1 MFKANNHVN
10 RGLIFNYKGLTPG
23 CYGGSSRRG
32 ARRRSLLGPV
42 GYGLAEETQRHSING
57 YFVVL
62 LIEGSLRPMDGQE
75 RSFVKQKPG
84 RFATSGAWQG
94 LEEAHGGDAR
104 QRELGAGDGVEEVQ
118 RALLVGGH
126 DPAVARADPQAAPD
140 RRLGQRDRPGRRRRW
155 R

>member
-1 MFKANNHVN
+1 
-10 RGLIFNYKGLTPG
+10 
-23 CYGGSSRRG
+23 
-32 ARRRSLLGPV
+32 
-42 GYGLAEETQRHSING
+42 
-57 YFVVL
+57 
-62 LIEGSLRPMDGQE
+62 MDGQE